1 LNIYLMRRIFL
12 ITYCLMSWA
21 LAMQA
26 QRPAGQSRP
35 GLPETNPYS
44 TASDLDAGR
53 KLYLGRCGHCH
64 GKNGEGGRGATL
76 NNGRFRYGSSDRE
89 IFLVIR
95 NGIPNTEM
103 PGTFSTPE
111 AEVWRMVAYV
121 RQLSRQGTPEP
132 VTGDTAEGALVYQ
145 KNGCASCHSID
156 GKGGILGPDLSDIG
170 AKRAAPYLRQ
180 SIMEPS
186 ADIPLDYRTVEVI
199 SITGKTSSGIHLNED
214 EYSIHMRNMNGDLL
228 SFMKSELKEIKLP
241 RESLMPDYASLPKD
255 DLDNL
260 VAYLGSLRQT
270 RRAE

>member
-1 LNIYLMRRIFL
+1 MRRILL

-44 TASDLDAGR
+44 TAADLEAGR
-53 KLYLGRCGHCH
+53 KLYVGRCGHCH

-76 NNGRFRYGSSDRE
+76 NTGRFRYGSSDRE

-103 PGTFSTPE
+103 PGMFTPTD
-111 AEVWRMVAYV
+111 AEVWRIVAYL
-121 RQLSRQGTPEP
+121 QQSGRQGLAQAATGEP
-132 VTGDTAEGALVYQ
+132 AAALLVYQ

-156 GKGGILGPDLSDIG
+156 GKGSFLGPDLSDIG
-170 AKRAAPYLRQ
+170 TRRAVRHLRE

-186 ADIPLDYRTVEVI
+186 ADIPLDYRTVEVL
-199 SITGKTSSGIHLNED
+199 SITGKSSSGIHLNED
-214 EYSIHMRNMNGDLL
+214 EYSIHLRDMKGDLR
-228 SFMKSELKEIKLP
+228 SFMKSDLKEIKLP
-241 RESLMPDYASLPKD
+241 GESLMPDYASLSKD
-255 DLDNL
+255 DLENL
-260 VAYLGSLRQT
+260 VGYLGSLRQK
-270 RRAE
+270 RGAQ